1 MGTVQPLSLL
11 YRRLWRQVS
20 ARRRVQLVILFLLM
34 LTAAAAE
41 IFSIGAVLPFLGL
54 LTAPERV
61 LEHALVQTLVRAVG
75 LSSRADILLFF
86 SSAFAAAALLSAALR
101 LLAMWTQVRMANA
114 IGADFSI
121 RAYERTLYQP
131 YAVHVARNS
140 SEILSGLT
148 KANG

>member
-20 ARRRVQLVILFLLM
+20 ARRRVQLAILFVLM
-34 LTAAAAE
+34 LVAAAAE
-41 IFSIGAVLPFLGL
+41 LFSIGAVLPFLGL
-54 LTAPERV
+54 LTAPDRV
-61 LEHALVQTLVRAVG
+61 LEHAQVRSITNAAG
-75 LSSRADILLFF
+75 LASKEDILLFF
-86 SSAFAAAALLSAALR
+86 TLAFAMAAVLSAGFR

-131 YAVHVARNS
+131 YAEFTRPTGSPVC
-140 SEILSGLT
+140 
-148 KANG
+148 